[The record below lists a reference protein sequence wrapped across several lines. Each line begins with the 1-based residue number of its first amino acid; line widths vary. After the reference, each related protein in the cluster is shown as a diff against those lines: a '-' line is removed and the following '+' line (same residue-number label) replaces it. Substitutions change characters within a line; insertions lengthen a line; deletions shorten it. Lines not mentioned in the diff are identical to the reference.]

1 MAARGA
7 RTGALALQLGLLL
20 ALAAAASA
28 AEAPQC
34 SELKATSGN
43 TAQLTLATNATY
55 TRSFLASS
63 TQSMSVEF
71 WVKLERFSSVVPV
84 YSTEYNF
91 LRAESSDFN
100 DPNGRTYFLARAAKL
115 AGGGAEISMETRGMP
130 PASFTPTDLAA
141 YEYWTHFAFVVSVDP
156 NAFPGT
162 TTAVIYVNGTAAG
175 SAVPNANYP
184 LPATDSIPALSWI
197 FTSENTPNAVGP
209 VARDIRVWGRALSAQ
224 DMTDHRYRR
233 IRAVSDSYAA
243 GFPDLKINI
252 PLDDGTPGAEVQS
265 PSVVNDVDCTAL
277 TATAGTTYI
286 WTASAAGFCGL
297 LTGGVPDAAAV
308 AAGCTCGECPQDPP
322 RAESP
327 AGPEPKC
334 YPPPPDTVLTTKYQV
349 TCPPNVTISRVGPVN
364 VTVGGAE
371 KPLCGARMPDLRFL
385 IAGNWS
391 EPRVNITQEPR
402 QGSFLPMHHA
412 AAATSP
418 EWAAHAAPTA
428 PGGVRATIT
437 VHNPTDAGPEGECS
451 FDIVVGAPGEGPPL
465 CPGACPPPAV
475 AVPVDPATCAA
486 TVPDLRRNLT
496 LAAPDCIPPSPVL
509 EADYVQEGEGESEGV
524 EPGAVWQLAGPPPYA
539 KELRLRHDG
548 FPKGPS
554 CPVRLV
560 AYLERPSISWTPSL
574 AGPADALSAA
584 AVDALGADPAPADW
598 ARQLTAEVAGVCPWL
613 LLQQCTARVRVEVNP
628 ALGVAGP
635 DVDAAGNFTFGAGR
649 RAWSL
654 STAGAALA
662 GTFSREVPQAYLDAA
677 NIEPGTV
684 LRTYVVTL
692 TCAFNKGAPEPARLS
707 LTSLAPVRVEIVK
720 PGPAQTPA
728 PAPAEPTAEPTQT
741 PLP

>member
-1 MAARGA
+1 MAARGS

-28 AEAPQC
+28 AEPLPC
-34 SELKATSGN
+34 SELKSSSGVPSTS
-43 TAQLTLATNATY
+43 TMRLTLATNETY
-55 TRSFLASS
+55 TRSFYAS
-63 TQSMSVEF
+63 TTRNMTVEF
-71 WVKLERFSSVVPV
+71 WLKLERFSSLQLGSGSPAGDIASSAFLEAVV
-84 YSTEYNF
+84 SNF
-91 LRAESSDFN
+91 NIEDPTGPTYFRAEATKYIN
-100 DPNGRTYFLARAAKL
+100 PELGV
-115 AGGGAEISMETRGMP
+115 AEQQISMYTRGMP
-130 PASFTPTDLAA
+130 AATFAPTDPAA
-141 YEYWTHFAFVVSVDP
+141 YEYWTHYAYVFSLDMANPYGVGS
-156 NAFPGT
+156 GT
-162 TTAVIYVNGTAAG
+162 RGTIYVNGTA
-175 SAVPNANYP
+175 
-184 LPATDSIPALSWI
+184 IPSTI
-197 FTSENTPNAVGP
+197 GP
-209 VARDIRVWGRALSAQ
+209 VARDIRVWSRALSAQ
-224 DMTDHRYRR
+224 DIEGNRYRR

-243 GFPDLKINI
+243 SFPDLKINI
-252 PLDDGTPGAEVQS
+252 PLDNGVGETGYPV
-265 PSVVNDVDCTAL
+265 VVNDVDCTPLSANYGPVY
-277 TATAGTTYI
+277 T
-286 WTASAAGFCGL
+286 WTASAADFCGL

-322 RAESP
+322 RAET
-327 AGPEPKC
+327 PEPRC
-334 YPPPPDTVLTTKYQV
+334 YPPPPDTVLTKKYQV
-349 TCPPNVTISRVGPVN
+349 TCPPNVTISRIGPVN
-364 VTVGGAE
+364 VAVGGAE
-371 KPLCGARMPDLRFL
+371 KALCGARMPDLRFL

-391 EPRVNITQEPR
+391 DPRVNITQEPR
-402 QGSFLPMHHA
+402 QGSFLPVHHA

-418 EWAAHAAPTA
+418 EWAAYAAPTP

-451 FDIVVGAPGEGPPL
+451 FGIVVGAPGEGPPL

-496 LAAPDCIPPSPVL
+496 LAAPDCVPPSPVL
-509 EADYVQEGEGESEGV
+509 EADFVIEGA
-524 EPGAVWQLAGPPPYA
+524 EPGAAWPLAGPPPYA
-539 KELRLRHDG
+539 KDLRLRHSG

-584 AVDALGADPAPADW
+584 AVDALGSDPAPADW
-598 ARQLTAEVAGVCPWL
+598 ARQLTAEVAGACPWL
-613 LLQQCTARVRVEVNP
+613 LMQQCTARVRVEVNP

-684 LRTYVVTL
+684 LRAYVVTL

-728 PAPAEPTAEPTQT
+728 PAPAEPTAEPTET